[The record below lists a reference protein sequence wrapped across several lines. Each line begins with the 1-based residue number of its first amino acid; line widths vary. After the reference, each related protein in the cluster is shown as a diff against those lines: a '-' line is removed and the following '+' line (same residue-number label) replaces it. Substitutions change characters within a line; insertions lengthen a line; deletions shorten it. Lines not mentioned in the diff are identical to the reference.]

1 MNKKKVVPGEKK
13 KKKKVLLES
22 NKVEIQRKKQ
32 KAKPK

>member
-1 MNKKKVVPGEKK
+1 MNKKKVVPGEK